1 MVPELPYSPSLAL
14 LTDLYQL
21 TMAQAY
27 VQHGTADEE
36 AVFHL
41 HFRKPPFGGGYTVAA
56 GLGTAAAWL
65 ESLRFDA
72 ADRAYLAG
80 LRGNDGKP
88 LFAADFLDW
97 LADFRFACDVHA
109 VPEGTVVY
117 PHEPVMRVQGPL
129 AHCQLVE
136 TALLTILNFQT
147 LIATKA
153 ARCVHVAGGM
163 DVLEFGLRRAQGID
177 GGLSAS
183 RAAYVGGCSATS
195 NVLAGRLFGIPVRGT
210 HAHSWVMSFD
220 DEREAFAAYA
230 AAFPNNATFLV
241 DTYDTRQG
249 VAHAIEAGE
258 ALREKGHR
266 MAGIRL
272 DSGDLAVLSI
282 DARRMLDAAGFTDA
296 RVVASGD
303 LDERLIESLRHQGA
317 RIDVWAVGTKLAT
330 GGDQCALG
338 GVYKLSGV
346 RKAGADWAWRVKLSE
361 NPVKISTP
369 GVIQVRRFEQDGVEV
384 GDALYNEAAPLP
396 DGDWQVVDV
405 DDPTH
410 TRTVP
415 ASCTAKDLLVPVFR
429 RGDRVLAPE
438 PLDAARTRVQAGLAR
453 LRPAQL
459 RLDNPQRYPVGLES
473 GLHQL
478 KLDLVTRAR
487 AGR

>member
-1 MVPELPYSPSLAL
+1 MLPELPYATSLAL

-27 VQHGTADEE
+27 LHHGSADQE

-41 HFRKPPFGGGYTVAA
+41 HFRKPPFNSGYTVAA

-65 ESLRFDA
+65 QSMRFDA

-88 LFAADFLDW
+88 LFSADFLDW
-97 LADFRFACDVHA
+97 LAAFRFGCDVHA

-153 ARCVHVAGGM
+153 ARCAHAAGEM

-183 RAAYVGGCSATS
+183 RAAYVGGCTATS
-195 NVLAGRLFGIPVRGT
+195 NVLAGKLLGIPVRGT

-249 VAHAIEAGE
+249 VAHAIEVGE
-258 ALREKGHR
+258 ALRAKGHR
-266 MAGIRL
+266 MAGVRL

-282 DARRMLDAAGFTDA
+282 EARRMLDAAGFPDA

-330 GGDQCALG
+330 GGDQPALG
-338 GVYKLSGV
+338 GVYKLAGV
-346 RKAGADWAWRVKLSE
+346 RPTPEAPWSWRVKLSE

-369 GVIQVRRFEQDGVEV
+369 GVQQVRRFEEDGVEV
-384 GDALYNEAAPLP
+384 ADVLYNEAEPP
-396 DGDWQVVDV
+396 TEWRMVDL

-410 TRTVP
+410 TRVVSPRWT
-415 ASCTAKDLLVPVFR
+415 SRDLLVPVFR
-429 RGDRVLAPE
+429 RGERVLAPE
-438 PLDAARTRVQAGLAR
+438 PLSSARERVRAGLSR
-453 LRPAQL
+453 LRSTQL
-459 RLDNPQRYPVGLES
+459 RFDNPQRYPVGLEK

-478 KLDLVTRAR
+478 KVDLVSRAR
-487 AGR
+487 EGR